1 MKTAFHLVALAA
13 LLIPSLLFASTID
26 VTFDAALTN
35 ATGWVYSS
43 DIKCNGIGY
52 YVGGHNAKISS
63 PRLGFAVTSV
73 VLRVKTTNSCT
84 RNLVVSALNP
94 ETSATDL
101 SQTFEN
107 IPKGEDCLEITAAWK
122 ASQKVTAI
130 AVESNKGAQNL
141 YFLSATISGVPL
153 IDPPDGLA
161 APVVKRDEF
170 TLRWVN
176 PDGAVSNRVEIF
188 EVQPGKDDKGD
199 SVEYDFSDFRND
211 TGNARDATDE
221 FTNSIPAFAGS
232 SLIRLPANSSG
243 TIQISKDDTKGY
255 LVHSGFADFSG
266 MSLTVSARIPTDS
279 QGKTFG
285 IGYIAADGATNE
297 VASLP
302 LSLDFTTNTVSLADV
317 PPRSPIIFNTQGAN
331 SKRIVHVDYLAFTD
345 TSACVPPSTN
355 LVVSFFATAPTVA
368 RKGLRPGADY
378 LVRVSAFDAGGNE
391 SDFSDPLAVRTLA
404 TIPTKI
410 TLR

>member
-35 ATGWVYSS
+35 ATGWVYSEKMQRS
-43 DIKCNGIGY
+43 STGGEHFYFNTIGSF
-52 YVGGHNAKISS
+52 VKS
-63 PRLGFAVTSV
+63 PVFPFRVTSV
-73 VLRVKTTNSCT
+73 RLELSCSSTTPT
-84 RNLVVSALNP
+84 RHLAIVPSAGESLQSADVSTKDKK
-94 ETSATDL
+94 EF
-101 SQTFEN
+101 QTFAFD
-107 IPKGEDCLEITAAWK
+107 GSDAARSFEIVLTGSGQTGNWHLYSAE
-122 ASQKVTAI
+122 I
-130 AVESNKGAQNL
+130 A
-141 YFLSATISGVPL
+141 GVPL
-153 IDPPDGLA
+153 IAPPDGLA
-161 APVVKRDEF
+161 APVVKRDGF
-170 TLRWVN
+170 TLRWDN

-211 TGNARDATDE
+211 TGNARDATDV

-266 MSLTVSARIPTDS
+266 MSLAVSARIPTDS
-279 QGKTFG
+279 QGKVFG

-355 LVVSFFATAPTVA
+355 LVASFFATAPTVD

-391 SDFSDPLAVRTLA
+391 SDFSDPLAVRTLS

>member
-1 MKTAFHLVALAA
+1 MKKTTLTAALAA
-13 LLIPSLLFASTID
+13 LVPPLLSAAVG
-26 VTFDAALTN
+26 VTFDATLTN
-35 ATGWVYSS
+35 TTGWVYSEKIQRS
-43 DIKCNGIGY
+43 ST
-52 YVGGHNAKISS
+52 GGEHVYFNTLGTFVRS
-63 PRLGFAVTSV
+63 PEFPFRVTSV
-73 VLRVKTTNSCT
+73 RLELSCSSATPT
-84 RNLVVSALNP
+84 RHLAIVPSAGESLQSANVSAKDKK
-94 ETSATDL
+94 EF
-101 SQTFEN
+101 QTFAFD
-107 IPKGEDCLEITAAWK
+107 GSDAARSFEIVLAGSGQTGNWH
-122 ASQKVTAI
+122 
-130 AVESNKGAQNL
+130 L
-141 YFLSATISGVPL
+141 YSAEISGVPL

-161 APVVKRDEF
+161 APVVKRDGF
-170 TLRWVN
+170 TLRWDN

-188 EVQPGKDDKGD
+188 EIVPGKDDKGD
-199 SVEYDFSDFRND
+199 SVEYDFSTFRND

-232 SLIRLPANSSG
+232 SLIRLPANSAG
-243 TIQISKDDTKGY
+243 MIQISKDNTKGY

-302 LSLDFTTNTVSLADV
+302 LSLDFVTNTVSLADV
-317 PPRSPIIFNTQGAN
+317 PQLAPIIFNTQGAN

-345 TSACVPPSTN
+345 TSACVPPATN
-355 LVVSFFATAPTVA
+355 LVASFFATAPTA
-368 RKGLRPGADY
+368 AAKDLRPRAGY
-378 LVRVSAFDAGGNE
+378 LVRVSAFDAEGNE

>member
-1 MKTAFHLVALAA
+1 MKKTTLTAALAS
-13 LLIPSLLFASTID
+13 LLAPSLLSAAVG
-26 VTFDAALTN
+26 VTFDATLTN
-35 ATGWVYSS
+35 TTDWVYNS
-43 DIKCNGIGY
+43 DIKNNNTGY
-52 YVGGHNAKISS
+52 YVAGHSAMITS
-63 PRLGFAVTSV
+63 PRFDFAITSV
-73 VLRVKTTNSCT
+73 VLKVKTTGSCT
-84 RNLVVSALNP
+84 RNLIISAFNP
-94 ETSATDL
+94 ETSATNL

-107 IPKGEDCLEITAAWK
+107 IPQGEDCLEISAAWK

-161 APVVKRDEF
+161 APVVKRDGF
-170 TLRWVN
+170 TLRWDN

-188 EVQPGKDDKGD
+188 EIVPGKDDKGD
-199 SVEYDFSDFRND
+199 SVEYDFSTFRND

-232 SLIRLPANSSG
+232 SLIRLPANSAG
-243 TIQISKDDTKGY
+243 MIQISKDDTKGY

-302 LSLDFTTNTVSLADV
+302 LSLDFVTNTVSLADV
-317 PPRSPIIFNTQGAN
+317 PQLAPIIFNTQGAN
-331 SKRIVHVDYLAFTD
+331 SKRIVHVDYLAFSD
-345 TSACVPPSTN
+345 TSACVPPATN
-355 LVVSFFATAPTVA
+355 IVASFTTTS
-368 RKGLRPGADY
+368 RTGTCRGLNRGTNY
-378 LVRVSAFDAGGNE
+378 LVRVSAFDAEGNE
-391 SDFSDPLAVRTLA
+391 SDFSDPLAVRTLS